1 MSAPS
6 NTGGP
11 QDPIAVVSMARE
23 ALRVL
28 KEAQVV
34 ESVTDTSHLAS
45 NVATPRSGVTVMK
58 MRTQKKRNNYI
69 FNSQHGGA

>member
-23 ALRVL
+23 ALRAL
-28 KEAQVV
+28 KDAQVV
-34 ESVTDTSHLAS
+34 ESVTDSSHIAS
-45 NVATPRSGVTVMK
+45 NVATEPL
-58 MRTQKKRNNYI
+58 
-69 FNSQHGGA
+69 SQPLRANQQTPPTKVHVHSK

>member
-6 NTGGP
+6 NTVGP

-28 KEAQVV
+28 KEAKVV
-34 ESVTDTSHLAS
+34 ESVTDSSHLAS
-45 NVATPRSGVTVMK
+45 NVATA
-58 MRTQKKRNNYI
+58 
-69 FNSQHGGA
+69 GA